1 MGGLYVIAIPVAAL
15 VTFLLASFVVD
26 FLDKPGGYAPNGA
39 VAAGGGVLSGAI
51 KVSTLAVIALMVGSL
66 WGRAKAATQEDALGR
81 FLSDLRLP
89 VLYLRPF
96 QADSQ
101 PGFME
106 QAPEISR
113 WGLISP
119 RFIGHVFRSHSTSE
133 ENEVVQML
141 DQSGPVLAIGRPG
154 EIIPPLGAARI
165 YVDHEHWQDFVRILT
180 HFARIVFLRVGDTS
194 GFIWELRHL
203 RTECDPLKLLLFFPP
218 TSGGGRNKALATVEA
233 ELKISLEKIAALQWI
248 KGLWVGHTVPFLFGF
263 NKEWQPVA
271 LADSAEL
278 LGPALRSYLGR
289 ELPQNSTLQE
299 AWGRVHDDLITS
311 GS

>member
-1 MGGLYVIAIPVAAL
+1 MNHCPECGLSRSHKLGCSRVRHLYTNTRGDNDPPPPQQPPPPGDVSSGDSDLSGDLPRLDPQHIRFARRSYLMGGLYVIAIPVAAL

-106 QAPEISR
+106 QAPEIS
-113 WGLISP
+113 
-119 RFIGHVFRSHSTSE
+119 
-133 ENEVVQML
+133 
-141 DQSGPVLAIGRPG
+141 
-154 EIIPPLGAARI
+154 
-165 YVDHEHWQDFVRILT
+165 
-180 HFARIVFLRVGDTS
+180 
-194 GFIWELRHL
+194 
-203 RTECDPLKLLLFFPP
+203 
-218 TSGGGRNKALATVEA
+218 
-233 ELKISLEKIAALQWI
+233 
-248 KGLWVGHTVPFLFGF
+248 
-263 NKEWQPVA
+263 
-271 LADSAEL
+271 
-278 LGPALRSYLGR
+278 
-289 ELPQNSTLQE
+289 
-299 AWGRVHDDLITS
+299 
-311 GS
+311 